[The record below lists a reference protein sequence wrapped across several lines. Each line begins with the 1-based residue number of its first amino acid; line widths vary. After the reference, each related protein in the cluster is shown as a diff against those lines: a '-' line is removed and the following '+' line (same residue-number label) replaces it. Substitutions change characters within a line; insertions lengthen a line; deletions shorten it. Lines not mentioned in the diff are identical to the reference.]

1 MNDAPI
7 ETSAWA
13 TYRRLLGYLRSY
25 KWVATAA
32 LLGMVVDA
40 GAMSLFARV
49 VKPMLDSLFVVRDPM
64 VIFWMPFI
72 IVAIFLLR
80 SLATYVEDY
89 GTAYIGRGVVQR
101 IRHQVFQHYLRLS
114 AGFFDSGSSGHQVA
128 RITYTSEQVASACT
142 DAVKVTVVDT
152 LTVIGMIIVMLWANA
167 WLTLVLLLMVPTV
180 ALLVRAV
187 SRRYRRIS
195 HGIQGSM
202 GSVTSV
208 LEEVVGAHREVKI
221 YGGQRY
227 EDARFEGI
235 TERNR
240 RLNLKVAAT
249 NGIATSMVQLVA
261 AIALALIVYF
271 ATHFRGMTPG
281 TFTSLMLAMGAI
293 LPSLKRLT
301 TVQSNLQRGV
311 AAAQDLFAV
320 LDLKPER
327 DTGTLRIER
336 ARGEIDYRDVTLDY
350 GSGRGPALNHVELHC
365 PAGKVTALVGRS
377 GSGKSSLVSLLP
389 RFYEANAGEILLD
402 GKPLRDYTLESL
414 RAQIAWVGQNVV
426 LFNDTIARNIAYG
439 ALEDAPEARIIEA
452 AKAANAMEFIGELP
466 QGIHTPVGD
475 SGGLFSGGQRQ
486 RIAIA
491 RALLKNAPILILD
504 EATSALDTESEKL
517 IQEALTRLMR
527 ARTTL
532 VIAHRLSTVEHAD
545 QIVVLDSG
553 RVVEQGTHAALLA
566 GGGHYSALHRL
577 QFHKSDAM
585 DAETQSATQ

>member
-1 MNDAPI
+1 VSDATR
-7 ETSAWA
+7 EVSAWT
-13 TYRRLLGYLRSY
+13 TYRRLLRYLLPY
-25 KWVATAA
+25 KWVALAA
-32 LLGMVVDA
+32 VLGMIGDA

-49 VKPMLDSLFVVRDPM
+49 IKPMLDSLFVTRDPD
-64 VIFWMPFI
+64 VIFWMPII
-72 IVAIFLLR
+72 IVLIFLVR
-80 SLATYVEDY
+80 CFAVYIENY

-101 IRHQVFQHYLRLS
+101 IRHEVFRHYLKLS
-114 AGFFDSGSSGHQVA
+114 AGFFDRESSGHQVA

-142 DAVKVTVVDT
+142 DAVKTTITDGLTVV
-152 LTVIGMIIVMLWANA
+152 GMIVVMLLASA
-167 WLTLVLLLMVPTV
+167 RLTLVLLLMVPAV

-202 GSVTSV
+202 GSVTSI
-208 LEEVVGAHREVKI
+208 LEEVIGAHREVKI
-221 YGGQRY
+221 YGGQQY
-227 EDARFEGI
+227 EDQRFEGV

-249 NGIATSMVQLVA
+249 NGIATSTVQLVA

-271 ATHFRGMTPG
+271 ATHFKGMTPG

-301 TVQSNLQRGV
+301 TVQANMQRGV

-320 LDLKPER
+320 LDLTPEH
-327 DTGTLRIER
+327 DAGTVQVPR
-336 ARGEIDYRDVTLDY
+336 ARGEIAFRNVTLDY
-350 GSGRGPALNHVELHC
+350 GSGRGPALNGIELHC

-377 GSGKSSLVSLLP
+377 GSGKSSLVGLLP
-389 RFYEANAGEILLD
+389 RFYEPNGGGILLD
-402 GKPLRDYTLESL
+402 GKPLHDYTLSNL

-439 ALEDAPEARIIEA
+439 GLEGASEAQIVAA
-452 AKAANAMEFIGELP
+452 AKAANAMEFIAQLP
-466 QGIHTPVGD
+466 QGIHTNVGD
-475 SGGLFSGGQRQ
+475 SGSLFSGGQRQ

-504 EATSALDTESEKL
+504 EATSALDTESERL
-517 IQEALTRLMR
+517 IQEALMRLMR
-527 ARTTL
+527 ERTTL

-545 QIVVLDSG
+545 QIAVLDGG
-553 RVVEQGTHAALLA
+553 RVVERGTHQELLA
-566 GGGHYSALHRL
+566 RGGQYAALHRL
-577 QFHKSDAM
+577 QFHENHSAAV
-585 DAETQSATQ
+585 AE

>member
-1 MNDAPI
+1 MSEPTI
-7 ETSAWA
+7 EVSSWT

-25 KWVATAA
+25 KWVAGLA
-32 LLGMVVDA
+32 LLGMIVDA
-40 GAMSLFARV
+40 GAVSLFARV
-49 VKPMLDSLFVVRDPM
+49 VKPMLDSLFVVRDPTM
-64 VIFWMPFI
+64 IFWMPFI
-72 IVAIFLLR
+72 IVAIFVVR
-80 SLATYVEDY
+80 SFATYVEDY

-114 AGFFDSGSSGHQVA
+114 TDFFDGESSGQQIA

-142 DAVKVTVVDT
+142 DALKVAVVDT
-152 LTVIGMIIVMLWANA
+152 LTVVGMIIVMLLASA
-167 WLTLVLLLMVPTV
+167 RLTLVLLLMVPTV

-195 HGIQGSM
+195 LGIQGSM
-202 GSVTSV
+202 GSVTSI
-208 LEEVVGAHREVKI
+208 LEEVVGAHREVKV

-227 EDARFEGI
+227 EDTRFEQV

-249 NGIATSMVQLVA
+249 NGIATSTVQLVA
-261 AIALALIVYF
+261 ALALALIVYF
-271 ATHFRGMTPG
+271 ATHFKGMTPG

-320 LDLKPER
+320 IDLPPEHDSGDANVR
-327 DTGTLRIER
+327 R
-336 ARGEIDYRDVTLDY
+336 AHGEIAFQNVVLDY
-350 GSGRGPALNHVELHC
+350 GSGRGPALNGIDLHC
-365 PAGKVTALVGRS
+365 SAGKVTALIGRS

-389 RFYEANAGEILLD
+389 RFYEPTSGAILLD
-402 GKPLRDYTLESL
+402 GKPLCDYTLENL

-439 ALEDAPEARIIEA
+439 ALEGASEA
-452 AKAANAMEFIGELP
+452 AIVAAAEAANAMEFIAQLP
-466 QGIHTPVGD
+466 QGLHTPVGD

-504 EATSALDTESEKL
+504 EATSALDTESERL

-527 ARTTL
+527 ERTTL
-532 VIAHRLSTVEHAD
+532 VIAHRLSTIEHAD
-545 QIVVLDSG
+545 QIVVLDAG
-553 RVVEQGTHAALLA
+553 RVVERGSHAELL
-566 GGGHYSALHRL
+566 GRGGHYAALHRL
-577 QFHKSDAM
+577 QFHEQTPAPSHA
-585 DAETQSATQ
+585 AA